1 MCQEDRAIS
10 CRDGD
15 VAIHSAT
22 AVTKKHCRFLLT
34 VVRVSAVPIPSS
46 PAVEAEAVD
55 SLHGSIIKDSS
66 SMYGHHGGGDE
77 QHLVVADQDAAG
89 VAFCPTRFRLGFLR
103 PRIGSQAVRRLPA
116 SSRNRRPRISVRCP
130 SVVRAT
136 EQSQRLHSPDFFQK
150 IRIMKKI
157 TDDDMIHS
165 RSEGHY
171 FLAFGVPQASALHLI
186 SEEEELF
193 VMLLRLSSTSAQ
205 IVVLPSFFFS
215 PLLFLHNEYHNILK
229 FGYYCIHL
237 ETFN

>member
-46 PAVEAEAVD
+46 PAVD

-66 SMYGHHGGGDE
+66 SVYGHHGGGDE
-77 QHLVVADQDAAG
+77 QHLVAADQDAAW

-130 SVVRAT
+130 SIVRAT
-136 EQSQRLHSPDFFQK
+136 EQSQR
-150 IRIMKKI
+150 
-157 TDDDMIHS
+157 IHS
-165 RSEGHY
+165 QISSKRSE
-171 FLAFGVPQASALHLI
+171 S
-186 SEEEELF
+186 
-193 VMLLRLSSTSAQ
+193 
-205 IVVLPSFFFS
+205 
-215 PLLFLHNEYHNILK
+215 
-229 FGYYCIHL
+229 
-237 ETFN
+237 